1 LGKKLVIKHAAE
13 LITCRGSAPKAGV
26 AMNEIG
32 IIADGAVSIKD
43 GIIQMAGPTAQVMAA
58 LDGND
63 YEEIDAQG
71 KCVLPGFID
80 SHNHFVFGGYRAE
93 EFSWRLKGDSY
104 MEIMERGGGIINSVR
119 ATRQAGTTEL
129 SQLALTR
136 LDSMLGMGVTTVEGK
151 SGYGLDCDTEIKQ
164 LEVMAALK
172 EQHPVEVIPTFL
184 GAHAVPKEYEGR
196 SGEFIDF
203 LIEEVLPVI
212 AEHKLARFCDVF
224 CEKGVFSIAE
234 SRRLLLAAQKL
245 GLKSKLHADE
255 IVQLG
260 GAELA
265 AELGA
270 VSADHLL
277 HISDAGIAQMA
288 QKQVVATLL
297 PATAFSLREPYAR
310 GREMID
316 QGVAVAL
323 ATDFNPGSC
332 FSESIPLVIALAAL
346 YMKLTPAEI
355 VTALTINAAAAIDEA
370 DRLGSIE
377 PGKQADILIL
387 EQPSYL
393 YLPYHIGVSIV
404 ETVVKKGE
412 IVWTK
417 AKGSCHDKCS
427 EK

>member
-1 LGKKLVIKHAAE
+1 MGRKLVIKHAAE
-13 LITCRGSAPKAGV
+13 LITCKGGGPKTGA
-26 AMNEIG
+26 AMKELG
-32 IIADGAVSIKD
+32 IIEDGAVSIKD

-58 LDGND
+58 LDGAG
-63 YEEIDAQG
+63 YEEINAQG

-104 MEIMERGGGIINSVR
+104 MEIMERGGGIINTVR
-119 ATRQAGTTEL
+119 ATRQAGVAEL
-129 SQLALTR
+129 TQLAQRR
-136 LDSMLGMGVTTVEGK
+136 LDSMLAMGVTTVEGK
-151 SGYGLDCDTEIKQ
+151 SGYGLDFVTEIKQ
-164 LEVMAALK
+164 LEVMAALQ
-172 EQHPVEVIPTFL
+172 EQQPVEVVPTFL

-196 SGEFIDF
+196 SGAFVDF
-203 LIEEVLPVI
+203 LIEQVLPVV
-212 AEHKLARFCDVF
+212 AERKLAKFCDVF
-224 CEKGVFSIAE
+224 CEKGVFSIDE
-234 SRRLLLAAQKL
+234 SRQLLLAAQKL

-265 AELGA
+265 AEIGA

-277 HISDAGIAQMA
+277 HISDEGIAQMA

-297 PATAFSLREPYAR
+297 PVTAFSLREPYAR

-316 QGVAVAL
+316 QGAAVAL

-346 YMKLTPAEI
+346 YMKLSPAEI
-355 VTALTINAAAAIDEA
+355 VTALTINAAAAIDAA

-387 EQPSYL
+387 EQPSHL

-404 ETVVKKGE
+404 ETVVKKGQ

-417 AKGSCHDKCS
+417 AKGS
-427 EK
+427 